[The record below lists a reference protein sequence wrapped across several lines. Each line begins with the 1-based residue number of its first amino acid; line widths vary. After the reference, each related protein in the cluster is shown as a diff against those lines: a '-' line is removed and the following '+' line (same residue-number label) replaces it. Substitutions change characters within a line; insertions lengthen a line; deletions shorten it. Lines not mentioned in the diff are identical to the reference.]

1 MENLSYAAY
10 LYGLNSRQA
19 RARTLEILARLGL
32 EAKAIDKPVE
42 ELSRGMQQKVAIAR
56 ALLTRPTV
64 LLLDE
69 PTTGLDPRSKREV
82 QALVRELREQ
92 DSTTILLTT
101 HDMTEAEEL
110 CDRIA
115 IMEGGRIV
123 ALGTPAGL
131 RRLVEPPDD
140 RPASLEDVFL
150 ELTGKQLAAEQV
162 EV

>member
-1 MENLSYAAY
+1 MGPAFIEDLRRELGR
-10 LYGLNSRQA
+10 LYPDCQPYEPE
-19 RARTLEILARLGL
+19 EILYNDDVSKTPSHLGKEIL
-32 EAKAIDKPVE
+32 KAVDAHSRKSGFGLVIIPEIKRRVREEDK
-42 ELSRGMQQKVAIAR
+42 LGH
-56 ALLTRPTV
+56 
-64 LLLDE
+64 
-69 PTTGLDPRSKREV
+69 
-82 QALVRELREQ
+82 LVMRELRER
-92 DSTTILLTT
+92 DRTTILLTT

-131 RRLVEPPDD
+131 RRLVESPND

-150 ELTGKQLAAEQV
+150 ELTGKQLVDETV